1 MKHMKYWLLVA
12 AAFGLL
18 ANPAVFADEHDAAA
32 AGLDVST
39 AYIFRGATLS
49 DDVGVFPYLEGVFN
63 GVTAGAWA
71 WFDTDD
77 SEVEE
82 IDIYFSYDLDLGDDS
97 PVDVSIGYSEYTYPT
112 MAASADREASV
123 VLSLDGA
130 LSPSVGVYYGFDGAL
145 DESLYIEANV
155 SHDLDL
161 GENLTINA
169 GVTLGAQLGD
179 NVAQDGLAFAEVSLS
194 TSVGIANVSVSYI
207 IETDEDVQEI
217 GEDVYGSI
225 GVGFPL

>member
-1 MKHMKYWLLVA
+1 MKHIKYLLLVA

-39 AYIFRGATLS
+39 AYIFRGATVS
-49 DDVGVFPYLEGVFN
+49 DDVGVFPSMEGVFN
-63 GVTAGAWA
+63 GVTAGVWA

-82 IDIYFSYDLDLGDDS
+82 IDIYFSYDLDLGGDA
-97 PVDVSIGYSEYTYPT
+97 VDVSIGYTEYTYPT
-112 MAASADREASV
+112 TAASADREVSV
-123 VLSLDGA
+123 VLELDGA
-130 LSPSVGVYYGFDGAL
+130 LSPSVSVHYGFEGAL
-145 DESLYIEANV
+145 DEGLYVEANL
-155 SHDLDL
+155 SRDLDL
-161 GENLTINA
+161 GESLTVNA

-179 NVAQDGLAFAEVSLS
+179 NVANDGLAFAKVSVS

-207 IETDEDVQEI
+207 IETDDDVQLI
-217 GEDVYGSI
+217 DEDVYGSI

>member
-1 MKHMKYWLLVA
+1 MKHMKYLLLVA

-39 AYIFRGATLS
+39 AYIFRGATVS
-49 DDVGVFPYLEGVFN
+49 DDVGVFPSLEGVFN
-63 GVTAGAWA
+63 GVTAGVWA

-82 IDIYFSYDLDLGDDS
+82 IDIYFSYDLDLGGDA
-97 PVDVSIGYSEYTYPT
+97 VDVSIGYTEYTYPNT
-112 MAASADREASV
+112 TDATDREVSV
-123 VLSLDGA
+123 VLELDGA
-130 LSPSVGVYYGFDGAL
+130 LSPSVSVHYGFEGAL
-145 DESLYIEANV
+145 DEGLYVEANL
-155 SHDLDL
+155 SRDLDL
-161 GENLTINA
+161 GESLTVNA
-169 GVTLGAQLGD
+169 GVMLGAQLGD
-179 NVAQDGLAFAEVSLS
+179 NVANDGLAFAKVSVS

-207 IETDEDVQEI
+207 IETDDDVQLI
-217 GEDVYGSI
+217 DEDVYGSI

>member
-1 MKHMKYWLLVA
+1 MKHMKYLLLVA

-39 AYIFRGATLS
+39 AYIYRGATIS
-49 DDVGVFPYLEGVFN
+49 DDVSVFPSMEGVFN

-77 SEVEE
+77 SEIEE
-82 IDIYFSYDLDLGDDS
+82 IDIYFSYDLDIGGDA
-97 PVDVSIGYSEYTYPT
+97 VDVSIGYTEYTYPT
-112 MAASADREASV
+112 TAASADREASV
-123 VLSLDGA
+123 VLSMDGA
-130 LSPSVGVYYGFDGAL
+130 LSPSVGVYFGFDGAL
-145 DESLYIEANV
+145 DESLYVEANL
-155 SHDLDL
+155 SRDLDL
-161 GENLTINA
+161 GENLTVNA

-179 NVAQDGLAFAEVSLS
+179 NVANDGLAFAEVSVS

-207 IETDEDVQEI
+207 IETDDEVQEI
-217 GEDVYGSI
+217 DEDVYGSI

>member
-1 MKHMKYWLLVA
+1 MKHMKYLLLVA

-39 AYIFRGATLS
+39 AYIFRGATVS
-49 DDVGVFPYLEGVFN
+49 DDVGVFPSLEGVFN
-63 GVTAGAWA
+63 GVTAGVWA

-82 IDIYFSYDLDLGDDS
+82 IDIYFSYDLDLGGDA
-97 PVDVSIGYSEYTYPT
+97 VDVSIGYTEYTYPNT
-112 MAASADREASV
+112 TDATDREVSV
-123 VLSLDGA
+123 VLELDGA
-130 LSPSVGVYYGFDGAL
+130 LSPSVSVHYGFEGAL
-145 DESLYIEANV
+145 DEGLYVEANL
-155 SHDLDL
+155 SRDLDL
-161 GENLTINA
+161 GESLTVNA

-179 NVAQDGLAFAEVSLS
+179 NVANDGLAFAKVSVS

-207 IETDEDVQEI
+207 IETDDDVQLI
-217 GEDVYGSI
+217 DEDVYGSI